1 MKTEQEI
8 MDVIDMLEAFIDD
21 EPAGLIASAIAALR
35 WCLK

>member
-8 MDVIDMLEAFIDD
+8 MDVIDMLEAIDD
-21 EPAGLIASAIAALR
+21 EPAGLVASAIAALR